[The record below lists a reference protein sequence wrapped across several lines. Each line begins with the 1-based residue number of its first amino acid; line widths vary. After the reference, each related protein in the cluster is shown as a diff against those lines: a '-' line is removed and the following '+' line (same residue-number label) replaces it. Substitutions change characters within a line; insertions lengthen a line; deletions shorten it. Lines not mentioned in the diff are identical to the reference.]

1 MRTATCTLAA
11 YHRLS
16 TSFRDVKPAS
26 LAGANE
32 THQLEKEKMIM
43 KATLPGLL
51 ALAIIAG
58 AASQAAA
65 ATADDGCDM
74 NWTNGS
80 WSRPVFKC

>member
-1 MRTATCTLAA
+1 MRLI
-11 YHRLS
+11 
-16 TSFRDVKPAS
+16 
-26 LAGANE
+26 N
-32 THQLEKEKMIM
+32 EKEKMIM
-43 KATLPGLL
+43 EATLNLSGLL

-58 AASQAAA
+58 AASQATA